1 MGAPCNNAAG
11 IERDHNYAAPHHR
24 RHSRLLHENA
34 IPAAPVIAESSPEM
48 SNIMSNSESQANKAA
63 RQADGEF
70 VRDIST
76 ARNHIGDDQFP
87 PEPGRYHLVV
97 AFNW

>member
-1 MGAPCNNAAG
+1 
-11 IERDHNYAAPHHR
+11 
-24 RHSRLLHENA
+24 
-34 IPAAPVIAESSPEM
+34 M